1 MTQERQPINQTEV
14 IDSYSLN
21 KRTVRRTGIAGAI
34 LLGAAVVMGGSYALG
49 EGNKANGAEKSQ
61 SPSASLE
68 ATPRPSES
76 GATPESSAM
85 PSAEA
90 NTYTI
95 LDQNQVNIGESK
107 VLPANTVIEGDV
119 FINGEFMADSDALSG
134 LVVVLKEQ
142 AEVKGGPTWGFSYQT
157 LANSDQAERLAVEQK
172 NFQEQVGCEGG
183 NGCDHSDIV
192 HFPGDPKQAAG
203 VNVDG
208 ETVSPSAS
216 PEVPSSETKFDDKT
230 LALITLLNE
239 GKIDVSTPEGRALM
253 ELLIKCLCACDNPVE
268 TPKPTPTPEAEVCPP
283 SKDIEHAYEGW
294 NSKEFDRS
302 KAPKETESISR
313 AIFQSDGAWK
323 FSGEKKWNKSYDSKS
338 STAQIYVFEFE
349 KAKKVDFSFDWGGD
363 LQLGC
368 PTDDFD
374 KLLQKDIDQTFKR
387 PEIKSI
393 NVTYVAANGKTRSEV
408 IKK

>member
-1 MTQERQPINQTEV
+1 MTQERQPINQPER
-14 IDSYSLN
+14 SENYSLN
-21 KRTVRRTGIAGAI
+21 KRTAKRGGLVGTLVI
-34 LLGAAVVMGGSYALG
+34 GAAVIMGGSYALG
-49 EGNKANGAEKSQ
+49 EGNKTNGATGSQ

-76 GATPESSAM
+76 GATPETSA

-95 LDQNQVNIGESK
+95 LDQNQVNMGESK

-142 AEVKGGPTWGFSYQT
+142 AEVKGGPTWGYSYQT
-157 LANSDQAERLAVEQK
+157 LANSEQAERLAVEQK

-183 NGCDHSDIV
+183 NGCDHSDII
-192 HFPGDPKQAAG
+192 HFPGDPKQSELS
-203 VNVDG
+203 VDG
-208 ETVSPSAS
+208 ETVTPSAS

-230 LALITLLNE
+230 LALMTLLNE

-253 ELLIKCLCACDNPVE
+253 ELLIKCLCACEPE
-268 TPKPTPTPEAEVCPP
+268 QPAPTPTPEAEVCPP

-294 NSKEFDRS
+294 NSKKFDRS
-302 KAPKETESISR
+302 KAPKETESVSR

-323 FSGEKKWNKSYDSKS
+323 FSGEKKWNKSYDSNG

-349 KAKKVDFSFDWGGD
+349 KPKKVDFSFDWGGD

-368 PTDDFD
+368 PKDDFD

-387 PEIKSI
+387 DEIKSI
-393 NVTYVAANGKTRSEV
+393 KVTYVAANGKTKSEV